1 MGEIKAEDAKVFGGQ
16 QNLDDENKVNMKLPK
31 KSFKD
36 NKTER
41 AQQFETNENLE
52 ITKIDD
58 AEKYISENKPK
69 KRLRFGDEK
78 TNDSIKEPNYNQK
91 VEDNTQENVHE
102 EELNE
107 METEDKRTEE
117 VEKNGVVYEY
127 RENK

>member
-36 NKTER
+36 NKTDR
-41 AQQFETNENLE
+41 AQQLDTNENLE

-78 TNDSIKEPNYNQK
+78 ITDSIKESNNTQK
-91 VEDNTQENVHE
+91 VEENTQENVNE

-107 METEDKRTEE
+107 METEDKRTED